1 MFLLRRPPKEI
12 NQAAIV
18 GYVIQKEREGFMVEV
33 AAAARGLARDPEAPD
48 PKVMKWPNI
57 LSGKGWMAMLRLSVD
72 EDDPDRR
79 GWK

>member
-1 MFLLRRPPKEI
+1 M
-12 NQAAIV
+12 A
-18 GYVIQKEREGFMVEV
+18 EV
-33 AAAARGLARDPEAPD
+33 ATAARGLARDPEAPD

-57 LSGKGWMAMLRLSVD
+57 LSGKGWMAMLQLSVD